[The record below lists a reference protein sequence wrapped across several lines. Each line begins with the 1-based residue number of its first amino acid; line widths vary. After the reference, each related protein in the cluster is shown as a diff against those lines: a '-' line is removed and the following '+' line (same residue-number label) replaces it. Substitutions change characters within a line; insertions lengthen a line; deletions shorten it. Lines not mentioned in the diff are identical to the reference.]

1 MFEHYFKT
9 NEEAGSLYSVED
21 LLKVKLVSD
30 DHIVGPSKL
39 KFDLEV
45 FDRGK
50 EGDEK
55 RTYEYLVKQGAAD

>member
-21 LLKVKLVSD
+21 LLKVKLISD
-30 DHIVGPSKL
+30 DHILGPSKL

-45 FDRGK
+45 FDRAK

-55 RTYEYLVKQGAAD
+55 RTYEYLVKQAAAD